1 MPIALIAITS
11 TAAVLSLTLVLL
23 LLSQAAA
30 VQRRSKLDKH
40 RYPGP
45 ATADLL
51 NYARPIEDGVVLCKD
66 GALTASWLY
75 RGPDSA
81 STPDAERNN
90 LVARVNQILTAKAKG
105 WMVQLDSTRRETT
118 RYSSA
123 AQYSMASSCSRSR
136 SCRRW

>member
-1 MPIALIAITS
+1 MPTALIAIT
-11 TAAVLSLTLVLL
+11 TLAAGLSLCLVLV
-23 LLSQAAA
+23 LLSQASA

-75 RGPDSA
+75 RGPDSS

-90 LVARVNQILTAKAKG
+90 LVARVNQILAAKSNG
-105 WMVQLDSTRRETT
+105 WMVQLDSAR
-118 RYSSA
+118 
-123 AQYSMASSCSRSR
+123 
-136 SCRRW
+136 